1 MKVKGQEIKSE
12 IELISTLDRMY
23 DLSKN
28 GDEPFYNLIEMMK
41 NEQTIL
47 SAVHNIKSNKG
58 SKTVGVDSKDID
70 YYLQMPSRKLIGII
84 RKAINNYRPLPV
96 RREYIPKGN
105 GKERPLGIPT
115 MLDRIIQEIARMVI
129 EPIVE
134 AKFFKHSYGFRPYR
148 STEHAIARIIDLIRR
163 NNFYYVIEGDIKSFF
178 DNINH
183 NKLIEIMWGMGIK
196 DKRYLSIIKKMLKAG
211 IMDDG
216 VFFDSELGTPQGGI
230 ISPVLANIYLN
241 GFDWMV
247 ANLWEE
253 HYASSRVTEKNKHR
267 YLRNGGHTPCWLVRY
282 ADDWVILCD
291 SQERA
296 EQVLNVAYKYLKHVL
311 KLELSAE
318 KTVITDVR
326 KKPIK
331 FLGFDIIAEKARMKD
346 IIVGKAIPNRNNL
359 NKKVNEVLK
368 EINKLQVFKHDHD
381 RAAHIELINS
391 KIVGIS
397 NYYSIGNSSFLMKKH
412 DAKIDYRAFKTFR
425 KIYGHDWKKMRL
437 PAKNLNN
444 RIDRHKDKNTQVYFI
459 NVDDVNI
466 GITRFSFTASRK
478 ALNFNQNMTPYTD
491 LGRELYVKASGK
503 QQRLLR
509 PTVYNVSDLKLTAL
523 HQLFPKKKNDK
534 LYNFEYMMNR
544 EYAFNRDKGK
554 CKCCKEVVAG
564 FNVHC
569 HHINPYLPLN
579 EVNKVMNLATIC
591 KSCHSI
597 IHYLSN
603 VEKDAKT
610 MKKIEKY
617 REKLAKARIDTHEA
631 S

>member
-1 MKVKGQEIKSE
+1 MKVKGQEIGSE
-12 IELISTLDRMY
+12 QELISTLDTMY
-23 DLSKN
+23 DLSKS
-28 GDEPFYNLIEMMK
+28 GDEPFYNLIELMT

-47 SAVHNIKSNKG
+47 SAIHNIKSNKG
-58 SKTVGVDSKDID
+58 SKTVGVDDKDIN
-70 YYLQMPSRKLIGII
+70 YYLQMPKRKLIGLVRRTIDDY
-84 RKAINNYRPLPV
+84 NPLPV
-96 RREYIPKGN
+96 RREYIPKSN

-115 MLDRIIQEIARMVI
+115 MLDRIIQEITRIVL

-148 STEHAIARIIDLIRR
+148 STEHAIARVIDLIRR

-196 DKRYLSIIKKMLKAG
+196 DKRFLLIIKKMLKAG

-216 VFFDSELGTPQGGI
+216 KYYESELGTPQGGI

-241 GFDWMV
+241 GFDWLI
-247 ANLWEE
+247 AELWEE
-253 HYASSRVTEKNKHR
+253 HYASSRVSEKNNYR
-267 YLRNGGHTPCWLVRY
+267 FLRNGGHTPCWLVRY

-291 SQERA
+291 SQEKA
-296 EQVLNVAYKYLKHVL
+296 ENVLNIADKYLKHIL

-346 IIVGKAIPNRNNL
+346 ITVGKAIPNRKKL
-359 NKKVNEVLK
+359 IDKVNEILK
-368 EINKLQVFKHDHD
+368 EINKLQIFKNDYD
-381 RAAHIELINS
+381 RVAHIELINS

-397 NYYSIGNSSFLMKKH
+397 NYYSIGNASFLMKKH

-425 KIYGHDWKKMRL
+425 KIYGNDWKNLRL
-437 PAKNLNN
+437 PAKELNN
-444 RIDRHKDKNTQVYFI
+444 RVNRHKDKNTQVYFI
-459 NVDDVNI
+459 QVDNVNI
-466 GITRFSFTASRK
+466 GLTRFGFTASRK
-478 ALNFNQNMTPYTD
+478 ALNYNQNMTPYTAK
-491 LGRELYVKASGK
+491 GRGLYEKVSGTK
-503 QQRLLR
+503 LRLLR
-509 PTVYNVSDLKLTAL
+509 PTVYNVEDLKLTAL
-523 HQLFPKKKNDK
+523 HQLFPQKKHDT

-554 CKCCKEVVAG
+554 CKCCKQPVAS

-569 HHINPYLPLN
+569 HHINPYLPSDK
-579 EVNKVMNLATIC
+579 VNKVMNFATIC
-591 KSCHSI
+591 KSCHMI
-597 IHYLSN
+597 IHDKSLSI
-603 VEKDAKT
+603 KDAKT

-617 REKLAKARIDTHEA
+617 REILTKAKIDTQEA